1 MAMKQWQAAFDDA
14 EQAYL
19 AVNIKAGWLSMRT
32 AELEMTEQLKA
43 AVIAAREKAESS
55 DK

>member
-1 MAMKQWQAAFDDA
+1 MAMQQWQAAFDDA

-32 AELEMTEQLKA
+32 AELDMTEKLKA
-43 AVIAAREKAESS
+43 TIIAAREQAESAE
-55 DK
+55 